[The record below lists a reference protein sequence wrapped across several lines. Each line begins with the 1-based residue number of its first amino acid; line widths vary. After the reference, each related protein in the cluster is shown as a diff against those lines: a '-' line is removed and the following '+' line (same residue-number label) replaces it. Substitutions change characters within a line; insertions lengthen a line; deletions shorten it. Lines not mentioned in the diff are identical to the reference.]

1 MNAIIIISILFL
13 LAIFGG
19 IKGPK
24 FIYIISSNIWRAHV
38 DGTKRHHIPMEK
50 LIEDSNKLAKN
61 LGVSIQRNIPY
72 TGDHARFHTLNI
84 LSPNFSEKLPAIIHI
99 HGGGWSAGK
108 KEDYDNFCA
117 TISAEGFTVF
127 SIDYSLAPDFNIYDQ
142 INDVFVAI
150 NYVINN
156 YDFDKL
162 VISGDS
168 AGGHLAALATALNLN
183 PEARESY
190 DLNHTIPFE
199 ISALFLTCPALSPRG
214 NIITRCLTAPT
225 LAGEWR
231 KFREHLRVSDCII
244 DQYPPTVIIS
254 SKADKLTYGMI
265 NKFCK
270 SLGKK
275 GLSVFRITEQYEK
288 HNFNVKPKV
297 TETGT
302 AANKRAVEFIK
313 NTLK

>member
-1 MNAIIIISILFL
+1 MNIFIIISILLL
-13 LAIFGG
+13 LATFGV

-24 FIYIISSNIWRAHV
+24 FIYIISASIWRAHV
-38 DGTKRHHIPMEK
+38 DGTKHHYIPIEK
-50 LIEDSNKLAKN
+50 LIADSDKLAMDS
-61 LGVSIQRNIPY
+61 GVSIKRNISY
-72 TGDHARFHTLNI
+72 TGDKTRFHTMNVI
-84 LSPNFSEKLPAIIHI
+84 SPDFSKRLPAIIHI

-108 KEDYDNFCA
+108 KEDYDNFC
-117 TISAEGFTVF
+117 TRISAEGFIVF
-127 SIDYSLAPDFNIYDQ
+127 SIDYSLAPDFNIYNQ

-150 NYVINN
+150 NFIINN
-156 YDFDKL
+156 YEFDKL

-183 PEARESY
+183 PEAREAY
-190 DLNHTIPFE
+190 DLNYTIPFE

-231 KFREHLRVSDCII
+231 KFRKHLKVSDCII
-244 DQYPPTVIIS
+244 DKYPPTVIIS

-270 SLGKK
+270 SLEKK
-275 GLSVFRITEQYEK
+275 GLSVFRITEQHEK
-288 HNFNVKPKV
+288 HNFNVKAKI
-297 TETGT
+297 TKSGA
-302 AANKRAVEFIK
+302 AANKKAVEFIK
-313 NTLK
+313 GKV